1 MRALMSMLFLLSLTA
16 TGCATSWI
24 KADAP
29 LPKQPRPTL
38 LTALT
43 ISSFAPQET
52 GQQEPL
58 SAETKSAIFMIQ
70 NQDLDDFGL
79 AAEPMLQEAVFAL
92 GYELRTDRSRALRL
106 GDSGL
111 TRSAYMQSQH
121 GIWTHPQASTSTFN
135 GTWFDSSLVKVAD
148 KLRDA
153 QTPQEHFASVE
164 LHVYETSDW
173 MFWYAPIV
181 SVDVR
186 IINNRG
192 KEVLDARFLGEG
204 DSSFGAADRSATNLK
219 RALER
224 ALDQMAYLEV
234 ESL

>member
-1 MRALMSMLFLLSLTA
+1 MRTLMSMLLLLSLTA

-24 KADAP
+24 KADSA

-43 ISSFAPQET
+43 VSSFAPQET
-52 GQQEPL
+52 GQEETL
-58 SAETKSAIFMIQ
+58 SPEAKTAIFMIQ

-79 AAEPMLQEAVFAL
+79 AAEPLLKEAVFEL
-92 GYELRTDRSRALRL
+92 GYELRMDRARALKL

-111 TRSAYMQSQH
+111 TRSAYMQAH
-121 GIWTHPQASTSTFN
+121 GIWAHPQASTSTFN
-135 GTWFDSSLVKVAD
+135 RTWFDSNLVKVAD

-153 QTPQEHFASVE
+153 QAPQEHFASIE
-164 LHVYETSDW
+164 IHVYETSDW
-173 MFWYAPIV
+173 LFWYAPMV

-186 IINNRG
+186 IIDNRG
-192 KEVLDARFLGEG
+192 KEVLDARFLGKG
-204 DSSFGAADRSATNLK
+204 DSSLGAADRSATNLK
-219 RALER
+219 RALDR
-224 ALDQMAYLEV
+224 ALDQMATLEI